1 MALLVEA
8 REPVCVRE
16 LADAL
21 GLPEYK
27 VSRHLAALRP
37 FLVAD
42 PEDLKRLRVRMKRR
56 KRGLCVP
63 EGGKE

>member
-16 LADAL
+16 LAGAL

-42 PEDLKRLRVRMKRR
+42 PER
-56 KRGLCVP
+56 
-63 EGGKE
+63 

>member
-16 LADAL
+16 LAGAL

-27 VSRHLAALRP
+27 VSRHLAALRL

-42 PEDLKRLRVRMKRR
+42 PERWRSHALASPRRLFP
-56 KRGLCVP
+56 CW
-63 EGGKE
+63 